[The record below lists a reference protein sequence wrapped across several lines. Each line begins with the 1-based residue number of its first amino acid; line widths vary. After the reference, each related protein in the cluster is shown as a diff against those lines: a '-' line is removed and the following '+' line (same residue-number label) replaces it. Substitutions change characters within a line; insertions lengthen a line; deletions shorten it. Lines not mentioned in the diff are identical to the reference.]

1 MTTVF
6 IAGSRRISRLG
17 KPVLERLENIVS
29 SGHSVV
35 VGDANGVDKAVQK
48 YLADKGY
55 QKVKVYI
62 LGSGCRN
69 NLGGWSVRSVPLLN
83 GKRGF
88 ESYAARDLAMAKD
101 GDVGF
106 FIWDGKSKGTANNIS
121 NMLKLAKISLV
132 FVAPWKRMISVKT
145 EEDFI
150 QIIKLRDEA
159 NGGILAS
166 PRSQEASARQPSFS
180 W

>member
-6 IAGSRRISRLG
+6 IAGSRRIARLG
-17 KPVLERLENIVS
+17 KPVLERLENIAIN
-29 SGHSVV
+29 GHSVV

-48 YLADKGY
+48 YFSDTGY
-55 QKVKVYI
+55 QKIKVYVS
-62 LGSGCRN
+62 GSSCRN
-69 NLGGWSVRSVPLLN
+69 NLGGWTVISIPLLG

-88 ESYAARDLAMAKD
+88 ESYSARDLAMAKD

-121 NMLKLAKISLV
+121 NMLNMSKSSLV
-132 FVAPWKRMISVKT
+132 FAAPWKKMIPVKT
-145 EEDFI
+145 KDDFSK
-150 QIIKLRDEA
+150 IIKLHDEA
-159 NGGILAS
+159 NGEILVS
-166 PRSQEASARQPSFS
+166 PRSQEAPANQSSFS